1 MRYLIT
7 LLVVLSV
14 TVSFGILRYESA
26 DTVGAGRFGI
36 SAGGTMGLLGF
47 YGGGFG
53 LEYGLLDFLSIG
65 FKGDSF
71 YTHSGNRGTFS
82 HSFGLNLK
90 GNYDFAGSPFL
101 ASLSLGGEYYE
112 HKTSGWE
119 DIIDGDYYTNYRKG
133 FGVKGSLALQA
144 WFVYV
149 GFSLNEDYGRYYPSG
164 FVGLDIEFCDNFS
177 MLLEFGGP
185 IFAGMSLALEFSF

>member
-14 TVSFGILRYESA
+14 TVSFGILQYESA

-36 SAGGTMGLLGF
+36 SAGGTMSLASF

-53 LEYGLLDFLSIG
+53 LEYGLFDFLSVG

-71 YTHSGNRGTFS
+71 YTHSGNSSIFS

-101 ASLSLGGEYYE
+101 VSLSLGGEYYE

-119 DIIDGDYYTNYRKG
+119 DTIDGDYYTNYRKG
-133 FGVKGSLALQA
+133 FGAKGSLALQA
-144 WFVYV
+144 WFVYAGISLHESNY
-149 GFSLNEDYGRYYPSG
+149 GFAPG
-164 FVGLDIEFCDNFS
+164 FVGLDIKFCDYFS
-177 MLLEFGGP
+177 LYVEFGGQL
-185 IFAGMSLALEFSF
+185 FAGMSLGLEFSF